1 MSDYLS
7 FSERS
12 MKWPPMFGRVPYE
25 RQSKSSDE
33 QVERKILNDALGFTQ
48 RPHIQSILTPLQ
60 RPVGIPRLQ
69 SRVGAPF
76 ARLYA
81 PELAQYDVPM
91 EEFVEFI
98 DNMNIVC
105 ADFVPLQI
113 LDAVG
118 SLVGLVPN
126 HWAQM
131 AGAVTSLG
139 SKVAV
144 HAVSKIRGET
154 FLRRVNSEYFNP
166 RGLSVQMCTTDALVR
181 LGHVPPEAAKM
192 PPLDHVTATM
202 SIEERRL
209 SHLMPWLSPV
219 TDQVPAPSPQT
230 NKLKELCNKQAAYTS
245 RRTQRKVMDD
255 RFDAF
260 EKQGP
265 SPAEADQM
273 FATLRAKG
281 EFTPRQIGKMEK
293 KYMKGERECSKD
305 QREYEKKSKIER
317 EAEKDIMKAH
327 RKGKIEDLVKAE
339 RKRESELGKLDREY
353 SSEQLKRQRS
363 FEKEDKERKKG
374 HKAVWLLVQ
383 TISQVPTLRS

>member
-1 MSDYLS
+1 
-7 FSERS
+7 
-12 MKWPPMFGRVPYE
+12 MKWPVLNRPYSE
-25 RQSKSSDE
+25 RQSKPTDE
-33 QVERKILNDALGFTQ
+33 QVETEILNDALSFAH
-48 RPHIQSILTPLQ
+48 RPPSQSDHTPLQ

-69 SRVGAPF
+69 SRAGAPF

-81 PELAQYDVPM
+81 PELKQYDVPM
-91 EEFVEFI
+91 DEFVEFI
-98 DNMNIVC
+98 DNMNIIC

-118 SLVGLVPN
+118 ALVGFVPY
-126 HWAQM
+126 HWAQL

-139 SKVAV
+139 SKATVYAL
-144 HAVSKIRGET
+144 SKIRGAM
-154 FLRRVNSEYFNP
+154 FLRRVNAEYFNP

-181 LGHVPPEAAKM
+181 LGHIPPEAAKM

-230 NKLKELCNKQAAYTS
+230 NKLKELCNKQTAYTS
-245 RRTQRKVMDD
+245 RKAQRKVMED

-265 SPAEADQM
+265 SPTEADQM

-281 EFTPRQIGKMEK
+281 ELTPRQLRKLEK
-293 KYMKGERECSKD
+293 KYMKGERERSKD
-305 QREYEKKSKIER
+305 QREYEKERTKIER
-317 EAEKDIMKAH
+317 EAEKDTMKAH
-327 RKGKIEDLVKAE
+327 RKGKTNDLAKAE
-339 RKRESELGKLDREY
+339 RKRESELAKLNREY

-363 FEKEDKERKKG
+363 FEKEDKERKSG

-383 TISQVPTLRS
+383 TTSELPTSPD

>member
-1 MSDYLS
+1 M
-7 FSERS
+7 
-12 MKWPPMFGRVPYE
+12 
-25 RQSKSSDE
+25 Q
-33 QVERKILNDALGFTQ
+33 T
-48 RPHIQSILTPLQ
+48 
-60 RPVGIPRLQ
+60 
-69 SRVGAPF
+69 
-76 ARLYA
+76 
-81 PELAQYDVPM
+81 
-91 EEFVEFI
+91 
-98 DNMNIVC
+98 
-105 ADFVPLQI
+105 
-113 LDAVG
+113 
-118 SLVGLVPN
+118 
-126 HWAQM
+126 
-131 AGAVTSLG
+131 
-139 SKVAV
+139 
-144 HAVSKIRGET
+144 
-154 FLRRVNSEYFNP
+154 
-166 RGLSVQMCTTDALVR
+166 CTTDALVR
-181 LGHVPPEAAKM
+181 LGHVPPEAAKK

-219 TDQVPAPSPQT
+219 TDQVLAPSPQT

-245 RRTQRKVMDD
+245 RRAQRKVMDD

-281 EFTPRQIGKMEK
+281 EFTSRQIGKMEK
-293 KYMKGERECSKD
+293 KYMKGERERSKD
-305 QREYEKKSKIER
+305 QRDYEKEKSKIER

-339 RKRESELGKLDREY
+339 RKRESELVKLNREY
-353 SSEQLKRQRS
+353 SPKQLKRQRS